1 MSKYTTEVRYIC
13 EHYAGLNESTGF
25 EDVDEIVEKARH
37 KIFLNYPIFDENHRA
52 VRFCTSWAT
61 KQENV
66 DALCIALE
74 KILG

>member
-52 VRFCTSWAT
+52 
-61 KQENV
+61 E
-66 DALCIALE
+66 L
-74 KILG
+74 